1 MTSLEELRTQLS
13 DVDDQIT
20 DLYEKRMKICED
32 LGTCKIKNGYKTFDR
47 QREKNKI
54 AEVMGKVSSDFNKKG
69 IGEVYEL
76 LLAISRKLQY
86 KQLVEAGALG
96 RLPFIGIDS
105 LDKDT
110 ARVVFQGT
118 EGAYSQAAMEHY
130 FGKGC
135 NSYHVHTFREA
146 MEAIEEGAADYAVLP
161 IENST
166 AGAVNEIYDLL
177 VEFENYIVGE
187 TIIPIKNTLSGLP
200 GTDISEIERVYS
212 KAEALMQASHF
223 LGEHGDWQQI
233 SVANT
238 ALAAKKILEDQDKHQ
253 AAVCSAY
260 AASVYGLSV
269 LADSI
274 NDEKNNSTRFIVIK
288 TRRSIRKFKP
298 DPVDHAT
305 LESLIGAA
313 SYSPSWKNTQI
324 TRYIAIE
331 DSSILDKIVTDYTPD
346 FNAKIIKQAPM
357 LIAVTFKKGRCGFE
371 RDCSYSTKKEDRWQ
385 MFDVGVASQTLC
397 LAAHE
402 AGLGTVIMGIWD
414 EDGITD
420 LLHIP
425 EDQELA
431 ALIAIGYPDID
442 PDAPKRKSVDD
453 LLTYL

>member
-200 GTDISEIERVYS
+200 GTKLSEIKRVYS
-212 KAEALMQASHF
+212 KAEALMQTTRF
-223 LGEHGDWQQI
+223 LDDHSDWQRI

-274 NDEKNNSTRFIVIK
+274 NDEKNNSTRFIVITNQK
-288 TRRSIRKFKP
+288 VFLKDAKKISICLELPHESSSLYHLLSHFAYNDLNMTKIESRPMEGKSWEYRFFIDFEGNLA
-298 DPVDHAT
+298 DPAV
-305 LESLIGAA
+305 
-313 SYSPSWKNTQI
+313 KN
-324 TRYIAIE
+324 AIRGLRE
-331 DSSILDKIVTDYTPD
+331 EGRNLRILGNY
-346 FNAKIIKQAPM
+346 
-357 LIAVTFKKGRCGFE
+357 
-371 RDCSYSTKKEDRWQ
+371 
-385 MFDVGVASQTLC
+385 
-397 LAAHE
+397 
-402 AGLGTVIMGIWD
+402 
-414 EDGITD
+414 
-420 LLHIP
+420 
-425 EDQELA
+425 
-431 ALIAIGYPDID
+431 
-442 PDAPKRKSVDD
+442 
-453 LLTYL
+453 